1 MKEKI
6 ARLREQYRS
15 AKTQAELDAIDR
27 EMSALAEQD
36 GESFSQ
42 AMVSLAH
49 ETAEEASALV
59 VRQQLESILP
69 MVSMAYIAKTYFGK
83 SKAWLYQRINGNAV
97 NGKPAKF
104 TKQEIDTLNEALQN
118 MGNLLLATRVS

>member
-6 ARLREQYRS
+6 AQLREQYRS

-36 GESFSQ
+36 GETFSR

-59 VRQQLESILP
+59 VRQQLESVLP

-83 SKAWLYQRINGNAV
+83 SKEWLYQRINGNTV
-97 NGKPAKF
+97 NGKQAKF